1 MEKRFTPQE
10 ENFILEFS
18 SVSLKSSLSALS
30 VFNIQVEL
38 AEPSLEIKTTAQI
51 KEDLEINAFL
61 AKVVFQA
68 KESFV
73 NFFLLEKESGLLLGN
88 LVTLQGETEGLS
100 YPLPDVD
107 DEVIRELLSIMLGY
121 YATSMADYLQN
132 PVEME
137 PPLLERINIRDKD
150 FTAEGYGS
158 EDVWAV
164 VIFPLTINQET
175 TISLYQVIPFDSLRR
190 ITSSLIPV
198 EQEEEKGGET
208 QPQQLEE
215 ETAEKE
221 TVEQERGLEKEP
233 AEGSLFEDGHK
244 DVEVEAAENQDE
256 PKIDEVHKDTMAEV
270 GNISMGSA
278 ATTLSQL
285 VNKRIQITTPR
296 VRLTT
301 MGEIRKQY
309 PIPSLVII
317 VRYLE
322 GLQGENMLIVK
333 ENDALTISGLM
344 MGLEPSE
351 MPENLGDMELS
362 ALTEAMNQMMGSAST
377 AMSDFLNRYIE
388 ISTPQLHHMHLET
401 DRIDLQK
408 DDAGTELQEDSP
420 ILQISFRM
428 EIEDLV
434 DSELLHLVPLEFA
447 REITASLFSSLEG
460 TEQDNGGEKADVAA
474 VEKESAAA
482 QQEAEQGEEQSVL
495 DELLAAEV
503 GDAAPSTQESESFT
517 DFQESPSTA
526 REAASDFN
534 EEEMHRLNLIK
545 DIPVEISAVFG
556 KTRVPLKKVFSLAP
570 GEVVSLDRYVGEP
583 VELFANNRLV
593 ARGEVVL
600 VNGSFGIK
608 VTEIIRSNS

>member
-51 KEDLEINAFL
+51 KEDLDINAFL

-68 KESFV
+68 KESFI

-150 FTAEGYGS
+150 FTAEGYGR
-158 EDVWAV
+158 EDAWAV

-198 EQEEEKGGET
+198 EQEEERGGET
-208 QPQQLEE
+208 QLQQLEE

-221 TVEQERGLEKEP
+221 TVEQVQERGLEKEP

-244 DVEVEAAENQDE
+244 DVEVEAAETQDE

-333 ENDALTISGLM
+333 ETDALTISGLM
-344 MGLEPSE
+344 MGMEPSE

-420 ILQISFRM
+420 MLQISFRM

-460 TEQDNGGEKADVAA
+460 TGQDAGGEEAEVA
-474 VEKESAAA
+474 AAA
-482 QQEAEQGEEQSVL
+482 QQEAEQEEEKSVL
-495 DELLAAEV
+495 DDLLVDEV
-503 GDAAPSTQESESFT
+503 GEAAPTTQESESFISL
-517 DFQESPSTA
+517 QGSPSVT
-526 REAASDFN
+526 REAASEFD

-556 KTRVPLKKVFSLAP
+556 KTRVPLKKVFSLSP

-583 VELFANNRLV
+583 VELFANNRLM

>member
-38 AEPSLEIKTTAQI
+38 AEPSLEIKTTFQI
-51 KEDLEINAFL
+51 KEDLDINAFL

-68 KESFV
+68 KESFI

-150 FTAEGYGS
+150 FTAEGYGR
-158 EDVWAV
+158 EDAWAV

-198 EQEEEKGGET
+198 EQEEERGGET
-208 QPQQLEE
+208 QLQQLEE

-221 TVEQERGLEKEP
+221 TVEQVQERGLEKEP

-244 DVEVEAAENQDE
+244 DVEVEAAETQDE

-333 ENDALTISGLM
+333 ETDALTISGLM
-344 MGLEPSE
+344 MGMEPSE

-460 TEQDNGGEKADVAA
+460 TGQDAGGEEAEVA
-474 VEKESAAA
+474 AAA
-482 QQEAEQGEEQSVL
+482 QQEAEQEEEKSVL
-495 DELLAAEV
+495 DDLLVDEV
-503 GDAAPSTQESESFT
+503 GEAAPTTQESESFISL
-517 DFQESPSTA
+517 QGSPSVT
-526 REAASDFN
+526 REAASEFD

-556 KTRVPLKKVFSLAP
+556 KTRVPLKKVFSLSP

-583 VELFANNRLV
+583 VELFANNRLM